1 MFYNLHQTVTKN
13 AENVIS
19 QNSLIPNKYKTAA
32 INDASGT
39 IVDVLKSQLDTGK
52 LKEVVKFFQT
62 SGIENNFLISIIA
75 KKYATRLNR
84 YYSINMDDAKNI
96 ADKLIPNVMKN
107 FILVTKQAPS
117 KDDGMFSFL
126 NWLSGNTINF
136 EALFLK
142 MNTTSFA

>member
-1 MFYNLHQTVTKN
+1 MFYNLHQTVTQN
-13 AENVIS
+13 AVNVIS

-62 SGIENNFLISIIA
+62 SGIENNFLISIIT

-84 YYSINMDDAKNI
+84 YYSISMDDAKNI

-117 KDDGMFSFL
+117 KDNGMFSFL

-136 EALFLK
+136 EGLFLK